1 MSTIDRVNSAKQDG
15 VLPVLQVGDT
25 VERGPDWRW
34 DTQDEFG
41 GSRRWRTARG
51 SALLPLPLM
60 RFVPTDYDP

>member
-1 MSTIDRVNSAKQDG
+1 MF
-15 VLPVLQVGDT
+15 PVLQVGDT

-34 DTQDEFG
+34 DTQDEFE

-60 RFVPTDYDP
+60 LHDYDP